1 MQVDFSILPFSP
13 GSASEREIKA
23 WYVLKTTMRREVLPE
38 DPVVSFS
45 ELVQYRLAFDDI
57 YQCRDWVAWD
67 SSEKVMLGHC
77 MVYTSRTLPNSE
89 TAMFAI
95 DVLKP
100 YRRMGLGNAFLLL
113 IAEAAKTSG
122 KTLLRSYS
130 NDRCAAGA
138 AFLEE
143 TGAVTVL
150 KSHQNRLQLKEL
162 DWCIIQRWLDLP
174 DEAAFKI
181 AVKEW
186 RGRIPEEYIQEITD
200 FYQTIYDAE
209 PQTEGSEAERY
220 RFTPENVL
228 LGEKKCLAGGRK
240 RIIVYV
246 RDVHSNKLTG
256 LTEIS
261 WSPSRPSILS
271 QGYTAV
277 LPYFRGKGLGRRLK
291 AEMLERILRELP
303 QAELIQAG
311 NDDSNNSILSINT
324 ELGFKHFIATTTW
337 QATTE
342 TVKKYLAS
350 KDKS

>member
-13 GSASEREIKA
+13 GSAGKREIKA
-23 WYVLKTTMRREVLPE
+23 WYVLKAALRLEVLPE
-38 DPVVSFS
+38 DPVFSFNK
-45 ELVQYRLAFDDI
+45 LVQNRLAFDDI

-67 SSEKVMLGHC
+67 SSRKIMLGHC
-77 MVYTSRTLPNSE
+77 IVYTSRTLPNSK
-89 TAMFAI
+89 TAKFTI

-100 YRRMGLGNAFLLL
+100 YRRTGLGNAFLRLTT
-113 IAEAAKTSG
+113 EAAEISG
-122 KTLLRSYS
+122 RNLLRAYS
-130 NDRCAAGA
+130 NDRCEAGA
-138 AFLEE
+138 SFFESI
-143 TGAVTVL
+143 GAMIVL
-150 KSHQNRLQLKEL
+150 KSHQNRLQLKGLERG
-162 DWCIIQRWLDLP
+162 IIQRWLDLP
-174 DEAAFKI
+174 DESAFKI

-186 RGRIPEEYIQEITD
+186 RGRIPEEYIQEIAD
-200 FYQTIYDAE
+200 FYQTVYDAE

-240 RIIVYV
+240 RIIVYA
-246 RDVHSNKLTG
+246 RDVHNNKLTG

-277 LPYFRGKGLGRRLK
+277 LPDFRGKGIGKRLK
-291 AEMLERILRELP
+291 AEMLERIMRELP

-342 TVKKYLAS
+342 TVKKYLAL
-350 KDKS
+350 KNE